1 MSDLQIGLISLG
13 VVIILLVLLFNW
25 WQDRRVR
32 QQMQAHFPEDEN
44 DPLMSHVASSTVR
57 KEPTVRIADS
67 LSDTE
72 SDTQDEHDEVDESCE
87 AVIDIAFATPVL
99 GRELAQVLHDH
110 LRADA
115 KPLRFFAITED
126 GMHRT
131 QLNAEEKYSSMQL
144 AVLLANRSGPI
155 TAIEWSR
162 LWSAAQSVAQH
173 FDAMVEGPEQN
184 DVVQRAQQLD
194 ALCAELDAQVGL
206 SLKLAGPISFKQVMA
221 IVSEVGF
228 LDYGRQTAWLAES
241 GIPRFSVLFDG
252 LLADEVQSASVER
265 IDLLLD
271 LPNSPADEQAFS
283 RMACVG
289 RDLALRLD
297 AELLDDQ
304 GRPLPEGA
312 DQAIDE
318 QLSTMYEQLAMA
330 GFIAGEPR
338 TARVFA

>member
-13 VVIILLVLLFNW
+13 VVIIVLVLLFNW

-32 QQMQAHFPEDEN
+32 QQMQAQFPEDEN
-44 DPLMSHVASSTVR
+44 DPLMSHVASSNVR

-67 LSDTE
+67 LNDSDET
-72 SDTQDEHDEVDESCE
+72 DAHDEVDETCE
-87 AVIDIAFATPVL
+87 AVIDIAFTTPVL

-115 KPLRFFAITED
+115 KPLRFFAIAED
-126 GMHRT
+126 GTQRT
-131 QLNAEEKYSSMQL
+131 QLTADEKYSSMQL

-155 TAIEWSR
+155 TEIEWSR

-173 FDAMVEGPEQN
+173 FDASVEGPEQN
-184 DVVQRAQQLD
+184 DVVHRARQLD
-194 ALCAELDAQVGL
+194 AMCAELDAQVGL
-206 SLKLAGPISFKQVMA
+206 SLRLAGPVGFKQVLAM
-221 IVSEVGF
+221 VRELGF
-228 LDYGRQTAWLAES
+228 LDYGRQTVWLADS
-241 GIPRFSVLFDG
+241 GIPRFSILFDG

-289 RDLALRLD
+289 RDLALRLEG
-297 AELLDDQ
+297 ELLDDQ
-304 GRPLPEGA
+304 GRLLPEDA
-312 DQAIDE
+312 DHTIDE

>member
-13 VVIILLVLLFNW
+13 VIIIALVLLFNW
-25 WQDRRVR
+25 WQDRRIR
-32 QQMQAHFPEDEN
+32 QQMQEQFPEDDN

-67 LSDTE
+67 LKE
-72 SDTQDEHDEVDESCE
+72 SAVDSVDEVDAACE
-87 AVIDIAFATPVL
+87 AVIDISFGSPVT
-99 GRELAQVLHDH
+99 GQELAQVLHNH

-115 KPLRFFAITED
+115 KPLRFFATTEE
-126 GMHRT
+126 GMQRT
-131 QLNAEEKYSSMQL
+131 QLLAEEHYSSMQL
-144 AVLLANRSGPI
+144 AVLLANRSGPL

-162 LWSAAQSVAQH
+162 LWSAAESVAQD
-173 FDAMVEGPEQN
+173 FDATVEGPEQD
-184 DVVQRAQQLD
+184 DVVRRAQQLD

-206 SLKLAGPISFKQVMA
+206 SLRFLGPMAFQQVHA
-221 IVSEVGF
+221 VVRDAGF
-228 LDYGRQTAWLAES
+228 LDYGRQLAWLADS

-252 LLADEVQSASVER
+252 LLADEVQSASIER

-289 RDLALRLD
+289 RDLALRLGG
-297 AELLDDQ
+297 ELLDDQ
-304 GRPLPEGA
+304 GRPLPESA
-312 DQAIDE
+312 DHNIDV
-318 QLSTMYEQLAMA
+318 QLFAMYQRLEKA
-330 GFIAGEPR
+330 GFIAGESR